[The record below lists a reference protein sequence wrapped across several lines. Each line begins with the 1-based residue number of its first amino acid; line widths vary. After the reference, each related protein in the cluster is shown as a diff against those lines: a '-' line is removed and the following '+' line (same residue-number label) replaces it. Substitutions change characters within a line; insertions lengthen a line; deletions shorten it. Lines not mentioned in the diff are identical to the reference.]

1 MHRHFTRVAGIVA
14 AGLTLIATAL
24 AGPASTAQ
32 ARPAALAQP
41 FSGRL
46 YGVAAASPRDAWA
59 VGLNGTRSL
68 IVHWNGES
76 WTQALSSPGFLRGV
90 AAASP
95 PNAWA
100 VGGTDWFTPQT
111 LIEHW
116 GGNAWTRVPSPSP
129 APGGYLNGVAATSAR
144 NAWAVGLI
152 GGGPGTGTGPIDK
165 TLIEHWNGNA
175 WTRVPSPSPAPGGY
189 LNGVAATSARNA
201 WAVGLI
207 GGGPGTGTGPID
219 KTLIEHWNG
228 NAWTRVPSPTPRPA
242 GGLSG
247 VAAISATDAWAVGW
261 TGTGPDFGG
270 TSQTLIEHWNG
281 NAWTRVP
288 SPGNVPGVRTVL
300 NAVAAASPHNVWAVG
315 STHLGGANKA
325 FIVHWDGT
333 AWNRV
338 LAPTPVPGVSL
349 LGVTATSPRDAWAV
363 GQTAYKNAC
372 GPKCAT
378 VIEHWN
384 GSSWAL
390 VPSPNPSSV
399 LVNVL
404 LGVAATSPRNAWA
417 VGTNDYESTLI
428 AHWNGMAWK

>member
-116 GGNAWTRVPSPSP
+116 G
-129 APGGYLNGVAATSAR
+129 
-144 NAWAVGLI
+144 
-152 GGGPGTGTGPIDK
+152 
-165 TLIEHWNGNA
+165 GNA

-390 VPSPNPSSV
+390 VPSPNPPSV

>member
-1 MHRHFTRVAGIVA
+1 LRLADIDTWDQVAGPLAIGEGKPFVHRHFIRVAGIVA

-46 YGVAAASPRDAWA
+46 YGVAATSPRDAWA
-59 VGLNGTRSL
+59 VGLNRTRSL

-76 WTQALSSPGFLRGV
+76 WTQALSSPGFLRGM
-90 AAASP
+90 ATTSP
-95 PNAWA
+95 RNAWA
-100 VGGTDWFTPQT
+100 VGGTDWFSPQT

-116 GGNAWTRVPSPSP
+116 SGNAWTRVPSPSP

-144 NAWAVGLI
+144 NAWGVGLI
-152 GGGPGTGTGPIDK
+152 GGGPGTGTGPSDK
-165 TLIEHWNGNA
+165 TLIEHWNGQ
-175 WTRVPSPSPAPGGY
+175 
-189 LNGVAATSARNA
+189 
-201 WAVGLI
+201 
-207 GGGPGTGTGPID
+207 
-219 KTLIEHWNG
+219 
-228 NAWTRVPSPTPRPA
+228 AWTRVPSPTPRPA

-247 VAAISATDAWAVGW
+247 VAAISANDAWAVGW
-261 TGTGPDFGG
+261 TGTGPDLGG

-300 NAVAAASPHNVWAVG
+300 NAVAAGSPHNVWAVG
-315 STHLGGANKA
+315 STHLGSANKA
-325 FIVHWDGT
+325 FIVHWDGA

-338 LAPTPVPGVSL
+338 LAPTLVPGVSL

-363 GQTAYKNAC
+363 GQTAHKNAC

-390 VPSPNPSSV
+390 VPSPNPPSFV
-399 LVNVL
+399 VNVL

-417 VGTNDYESTLI
+417 VGTTDYQSTLI
-428 AHWNGMAWK
+428 AHWNGTAWK